1 MAKKSK
7 NGPIPPETPICNDW
21 ANRNVKKSNKVLN
34 VRLNQNGSFSIKF
47 GSCIRGDD
55 NVAWLKRGWLSF
67 KEDLLGVVGFIYL
80 IGEINEMLR
89 EDITEWPCWED
100 AINGYTKFDGGRR
113 YQGHLHFRDDR
124 DALCF
129 LSMFYKLVSCPENP
143 PHIAAI
149 INNPCG

>member
-7 NGPIPPETPICNDW
+7 NGPIPPLTPICNDW
-21 ANRNVKKSNKVLN
+21 AHRNVQKSNKVLY
-34 VRLNQNGSFSIKF
+34 VCHNQGGSISIKF
-47 GSCIRGDD
+47 GGCIKGER
-55 NVAWLKRGWLSF
+55 NVAWLRRGWLSF

-80 IGEINEMLR
+80 IGEINEMLG

-100 AINGYTKFDGGRR
+100 AKKYRTKSDGGVK
-113 YQGHLHFRDDR
+113 YQGHLHFSNDR

-129 LSMFYKLVSCPENP
+129 LSMFYKLESCPENP